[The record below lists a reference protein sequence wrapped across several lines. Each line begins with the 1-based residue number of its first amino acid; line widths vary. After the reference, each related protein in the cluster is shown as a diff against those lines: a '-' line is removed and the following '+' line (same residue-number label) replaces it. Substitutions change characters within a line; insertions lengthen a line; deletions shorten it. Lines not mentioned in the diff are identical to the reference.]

1 MKKNILFFIVY
12 ISFAL
17 HHSYGEDILEEL
29 EFYSAKKNKYDLKE
43 KNKSTLKE
51 DLTISDRQMEE
62 LLDNRKKLT
71 SEKNDLK
78 ILDQSVKIN
87 YSDDLNFVQDSKE
100 KNKSEGETTQKND
113 EARVIDMEI
122 ESASSPVLRIVTK
135 VIRPFFE
142 SRIDHF
148 LVRMGV
154 VNKLK
159 ETLDISSKLK
169 IHVIKDGA
177 KDSKSAVCGNSVEIG
192 LIVEDEYG
200 GVISTD
206 NEGQKFWLTLGR
218 NNFTRGLELGLIGAK
233 IGEEREIIAPFDMN
247 IGSSPFS
254 LQVSKATK
262 KATFKI
268 KVHDILED
276 EELDSTLKNLR
287 YYDGATSLSRQLSC
301 GDFVKTELRLLN
313 AKGEIL
319 YEKQKEQILYLVLGS
334 NMSRYLE
341 QILLGVHSG
350 GTRIAL
356 SNTENL
362 ESLKRI
368 PALEGIAKV
377 LTEYSGVVI
386 ELSPTFALQ

>member
-1 MKKNILFFIVY
+1 MKKNILFFIIY
-12 ISFAL
+12 ISFAI

-29 EFYSAKKNKYDLKE
+29 EFYSAKKIKHDLKE
-43 KNKSTLKE
+43 KSESIIKE
-51 DLTISDRQMEE
+51 DLSISESQMEE
-62 LLDNRKKLT
+62 LLDNRQKLT

-87 YSDDLNFVQDSKE
+87 YSDDLTFVQDSKE
-100 KNKSEGETTQKND
+100 KNKSDGKATQNNND
-113 EARVIDMEI
+113 IKEI
-122 ESASSPVLRIVTK
+122 EVESASSPVLRIVTK
-135 VIRPFFE
+135 IIRPFFE
-142 SRIDHF
+142 ARIDHF
-148 LVRMGV
+148 LARMGV
-154 VNKLK
+154 VTKLK

-169 IHVIKDGA
+169 IHIIKDGA
-177 KDSKSAVCGNSVEIG
+177 KDSKSAVCGNSIEIG
-192 LIVEDEYG
+192 LVAEDEYG
-200 GVISTD
+200 GVINTD
-206 NEGQKFWLTLGR
+206 HDGQKFWLTPGR

-247 IGSSPFS
+247 IGSSPFAI
-254 LQVSKATK
+254 QISKATK
-262 KATFKI
+262 KATFKV

-276 EELDSTLKNLR
+276 EELDNTLKSLR

-301 GDFVKTELRLLN
+301 GDFVKTDLRLLN

-319 YEKQKEQILYLVLGS
+319 YEKSKDQMLFLVLGS

-341 QILLGVHSG
+341 QILLGVRSG